1 MNNKKLANIQ
11 FSALDLAVVL
21 EGKTILDSYTNGADV
36 AAHLEKWGY
45 LRYWLAE
52 HHNMEG
58 IASSATSVLIGYMA
72 SKTSTLRIGS
82 GGIMLPNHSPLMVAE
97 QFGTLETLYPGRI
110 DLGIGRAPGTDSIT
124 AAALRRDLN
133 AAKDFPKTVVELQTY
148 FSSDNCNAY
157 VRAIPGEGLNIPI
170 WILGSST
177 DSAHLAAE
185 LGLPYAFASHF
196 SPAQLHQALAVY
208 HQKFRPSVHLQKPYV
223 IACVSAIV
231 ADTDEKAIRLATSY
245 KRLFLSVIKDQREK
259 LKPAFNPTDLKMT
272 PADEAA
278 LNQMLTYA
286 FIGGPEKVKK
296 GMQQFIDATQVDEL
310 MIATAIFDHAARLHS
325 YKLISDFKKE

>member
-21 EGKTILDSYTNGADV
+21 EDKTILDSYTNGADV
-36 AAHLEKWGY
+36 AVHLEKWGY
-45 LRYWLAE
+45 LCYWLAE

-82 GGIMLPNHSPLMVAE
+82 GGVMLPNHSPLMVAE

-185 LGLPYAFASHF
+185 LGV
-196 SPAQLHQALAVY
+196 AL
-208 HQKFRPSVHLQKPYV
+208 
-223 IACVSAIV
+223 CV
-231 ADTDEKAIRLATSY
+231 R
-245 KRLFLSVIKDQREK
+245 
-259 LKPAFNPTDLKMT
+259 
-272 PADEAA
+272 
-278 LNQMLTYA
+278 
-286 FIGGPEKVKK
+286 
-296 GMQQFIDATQVDEL
+296 
-310 MIATAIFDHAARLHS
+310 
-325 YKLISDFKKE
+325 